1 MIITVTVCEMAQV
14 GQSIS
19 TKSRARQ
26 AAKRPKDGW
35 SVVVRPA
42 GRGVEFE
49 PFVARPDGSRRP
61 LSSDEE
67 LYIDRMKPLTR
78 RRFL

>member
-1 MIITVTVCEMAQV
+1 MKWAQV

-19 TKSRARQ
+19 NESRARQ
-26 AAKRPKDGW
+26 APQRPKEGW

-61 LSSDEE
+61 LSSDED
-67 LYIDRMKPLTR
+67 LYINRMKPLR
-78 RRFL
+78 RRTIL